1 VNMDRVTKM
10 RKPIR
15 TVYSKT
21 YNAIIVECDKEILD
35 EEQAGLMQRKLER
48 VAAELAEVDNKV
60 LETLIDEGEE
70 EAYNAE

>member
-1 VNMDRVTKM
+1 VNVDRLTKM

-21 YNAIIVECDKEILD
+21 YNAIIAGCDKEIPD
-35 EEQAGLMQRKLER
+35 EEQVGLLQLKLER

-60 LETLIDEGEE
+60 FVHAGDKFVNI
-70 EAYNAE
+70 